1 MTSEQIYD
9 LVAYFM
15 KEDAGLPYRYD
26 ELSFEQRT
34 FVDALVENFES
45 DADETISNLELTRH
59 FLKMDKKWTRWT
71 TQFRRGMNSFK
82 IIEPPATSCVTS
94 PRHFEPSKILL
105 VDFGC

>member
-1 MTSEQIYD
+1 MMTSEQIYD

-45 DADETISNLELTRH
+45 DAEETISSLELTITDLERE
-59 FLKMDKKWTRWT
+59 L
-71 TQFRRGMNSFK
+71 
-82 IIEPPATSCVTS
+82 IETEIECRKLRKELTENVRPLA
-94 PRHFEPSKILL
+94 
-105 VDFGC
+105 